1 MSITGL
7 MRRLSLIGID
17 AIWQLSLG
25 CLLMRTIASFLRY
38 TGYLNFI
45 NGHISHVLLLILVHV
60 QLLSILLTS
69 CLTAIK
75 NHVIKY
81 CTTVYERNGKNLF
94 WSIKNS
100 GEILNKLKSRGFLAS
115 GLSTYDFSTLYT
127 TLPHNLIKEK
137 LTELIEQTFNRE
149 GSLYLACNDKNAFFT
164 SEQPKQYKLW
174 SCQKMCD
181 ALHYL
186 LDNIFIRFGS
196 KLYRQIVSIPMG
208 TNCAP
213 LIADLFLFC
222 YERDFMLSLSDNNQ
236 ADIIEAFNSTSRY
249 LDDLLNI
256 DNPYF
261 EQMVGQIYPTE
272 LQLNKANSSDTE
284 APFLD

>member
-1 MSITGL
+1 MSLNIAQQFMKEMVKIYFGL
-7 MRRLSLIGID
+7 
-17 AIWQLSLG
+17 
-25 CLLMRTIASFLRY
+25 
-38 TGYLNFI
+38 LN
-45 NGHISHVLLLILVHV
+45 
-60 QLLSILLTS
+60 
-69 CLTAIK
+69 
-75 NHVIKY
+75 
-81 CTTVYERNGKNLF
+81 
-94 WSIKNS
+94 NS

-127 TLPHNLIKEK
+127 TLPHNLIKDK

-149 GSLYLACNDKNAFFT
+149 GSFYLACNIKNAFFT
-164 SEQPKQYKLW
+164 SEQPKRYELW

-186 LDNIFIRFGS
+186 LDNIFISFGS
-196 KLYRQIVSIPMG
+196 KLYRQIVGIPMG

-213 LIADLFLFC
+213 LVADLFLFC

-236 ADIIEAFNSTSRY
+236 ADIIEAFKSSSRY

-261 EQMVGQIYPTE
+261 EQMVGQIYPTD
-272 LQLNKANSSDTE
+272 LQLDKANSSDTE
-284 APFLD
+284 APFLDLNLSITIGIVSSKIYDKQDDFNFEIVNFPFLDGDVPRSPSYGVYISQLIRFARVCSNVDDFNNRSLF